1 MAEHEK
7 SDTSL
12 ERTQGGPEPCCASA
26 SGEADCCSAGSE
38 GSKHF
43 KTVAFLVV
51 ILLACVVAGHS

>member
-26 SGEADCCSAGSE
+26 SGEADYPHQA
-38 GSKHF
+38 KQI
-43 KTVAFLVV
+43 VAQPAQKVPNTLRP
-51 ILLACVVAGHS
+51 